1 MSSVQTTEIEITFSF
16 SREDYLHFIDFW
28 LKRNRRVHGRWMA
41 QRFGLLLGAYLVL
54 FLLLH
59 LPVRF
64 AVASSVFLAAF
75 GTWFLRRAQLR
86 RFRRVRQDVLGE
98 RTTRIGPE
106 GIFGQYPTYQI
117 LNYWQGITEIGQ
129 DDEYLFFFTSE
140 TRAHVV
146 PKRAFTNSGGVEQF
160 RDAAKSYWISSRK
173 QQPPN

>member
-1 MSSVQTTEIEITFSF
+1 
-16 SREDYLHFIDFW
+16 
-28 LKRNRRVHGRWMA
+28 MA

-54 FLLLH
+54 FLLSH

-64 AVASSVFLAAF
+64 AVVSALFLAAF
-75 GTWFLRRAQLR
+75 CTWFLRRAQLR

-106 GIFGQYPTYQI
+106 GIFGQYHTYQI
-117 LNYWQGITEIGQ
+117 LNYWQGITEIGE

-146 PKRAFTNSGGVEQF
+146 PKRAFTSTGGVEQF
-160 RDAAKSYWISSRK
+160 RDTAESYWISSRN
-173 QQPPN
+173 QQSPN